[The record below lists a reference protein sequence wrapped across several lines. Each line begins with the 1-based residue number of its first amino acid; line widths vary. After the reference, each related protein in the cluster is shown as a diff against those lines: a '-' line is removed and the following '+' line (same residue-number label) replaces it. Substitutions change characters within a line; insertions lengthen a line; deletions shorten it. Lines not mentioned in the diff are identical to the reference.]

1 MPTFQE
7 SNNDYTLR
15 LKAYY
20 SSYELMHVSR
30 HSSTASSPAIM
41 IVVYRMVTIENETPY
56 IISFIIKDIGFRMIC
71 FQYLS
76 ITGEATGD
84 VIENNID
91 EFIRNQE

>member
-1 MPTFQE
+1 MPVFQE

-15 LKAYY
+15 LKAYCSFY
-20 SSYELMHVSR
+20 KLLHVSR

-41 IVVYRMVTIENETPY
+41 IVVYQTITIENETPY
-56 IISFIIKDIGFRMIC
+56 IMSFVIKDIGFRMIC

-76 ITGEATGD
+76 ITGEATDD